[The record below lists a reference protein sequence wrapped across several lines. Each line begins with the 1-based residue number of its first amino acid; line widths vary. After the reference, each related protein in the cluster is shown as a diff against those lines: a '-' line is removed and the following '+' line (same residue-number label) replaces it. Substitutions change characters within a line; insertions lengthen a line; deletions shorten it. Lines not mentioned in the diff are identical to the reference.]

1 MQVQFDATIDDFVD
15 VTLRSVAGSK
25 ALRAWRWEGAITF
38 ASLIGLSMYLI
49 LPGSTVAKLVA
60 GVLAFVFII
69 FVSLATYKN
78 SYQKRVR
85 KLAKEQIG
93 TEGPVRVQVELTE
106 SGIKFD
112 QLKTQYIYDWS
123 TIERY
128 EETDDAIYFC
138 KRDRSVLAVRKR
150 AFESQESKDQFIE
163 FAKKYLQPDS
173 QTLTNG

>member
-78 SYQKRVR
+78 SCQKR
-85 KLAKEQIG
+85 
-93 TEGPVRVQVELTE
+93 
-106 SGIKFD
+106 
-112 QLKTQYIYDWS
+112 
-123 TIERY
+123 
-128 EETDDAIYFC
+128 
-138 KRDRSVLAVRKR
+138 VRKR

-173 QTLTNG
+173 QILTNG